1 MMQKILCLAISSLFL
16 LSCSK
21 DSPSTVDFKTVS
33 DYYPLKV
40 GTWHV
45 YDVDSIFYNDFTD
58 PVTIDTITYQVKEEL
73 TDTFFDLEGN
83 LSYEIIRS
91 KRVGNDSISVESFP
105 WKISDKWWVKEHNG
119 NIERVEENN
128 RYVTLSSPILEGKS
142 WNGNAYNYMNS
153 WDYLYENVADTFA
166 QYPNTVTVN
175 QREEDLVIIYR
186 EYKEVFAKGIGLVSR
201 TRIDVESQDILNP
214 LPILLKAEEGF
225 QYFQILNSY
234 YIPE

>member
-1 MMQKILCLAISSLFL
+1 MQRLFCIVFVSLFL

-21 DSPSTVDFKTVS
+21 DSPSTVDFKSVT

-45 YDVDSIFYNDFTD
+45 YDVDSISYNDFTD
-58 PVTIDTITYQVKEEL
+58 PVTIDSISYQVKEEL

-83 LSYEIIRS
+83 LSYEITRS
-91 KRVGNDSISVESFP
+91 KRTGNDSVSAESLP
-105 WKISDKWWVKEHNG
+105 WKISDIWWVKELNG
-119 NIERVEENN
+119 NIERIEENN
-128 RYVTLSSPILEGKS
+128 RYVTLSSPISEGKS

-153 WDYLYENVADTFA
+153 WDYVYENVTDTFA
-166 QYPNTVTVN
+166 QYQNTVTVN

-186 EYKEVFAKGIGLVSR
+186 DYKEVFAKDIGLVNR
-201 TRIDVESQDILNP
+201 TRIDVESQNIFNP
-214 LPILLKAEEGF
+214 LPVVQKAEKGF
-225 QYFQILNSY
+225 QYFQTLNSY

>member
-1 MMQKILCLAISSLFL
+1 MQRLFCIVFSSLLL

-21 DSPSTVDFKTVS
+21 DSPSTVDFKSVS

-45 YDVDSIFYNDFTD
+45 YDVDSISYNDFTD
-58 PVTIDTITYQVKEEL
+58 PVTIDSISYQIKEEL

-83 LSYEIIRS
+83 LSYEITRS
-91 KRVGNDSISVESFP
+91 KRTGNDSVSAESLP
-105 WKISDKWWVKEHNG
+105 WKISDIWWVKEFNG
-119 NIERVEENN
+119 NIERIEENN
-128 RYVTLSSPILEGKS
+128 RYVTLLSPISEGKS

-153 WDYLYENVADTFA
+153 WDYVYENVTDTFA
-166 QYPNTVTVN
+166 QYQNTVTVN

-186 EYKEVFAKGIGLVSR
+186 KYKEVFAKEVGLVSR
-201 TRIDVESQDILNP
+201 TRIDVESQNIFNP
-214 LPILLKAEEGF
+214 LPVVQKAEKGF
-225 QYFQILNSY
+225 QYFQTLNSY